1 MSERRHEG
9 PPNGQRAK
17 PVQSQ
22 GRVSKPSREE
32 LLDRLADCLAEVEDE
47 AGADRLEACLDE
59 LEEEYGEVAPDFDP
73 ARSLDDFRTQY
84 RSGETPPPA
93 PRKPDAPAGQSAAKP
108 RRPRRSVR
116 IAIIAAILICVC
128 VAAVQASGTNLLGMI
143 ATWTS
148 EQFHMEREGET
159 EMPSPVETDTST
171 EYQSLQQALDE
182 YGIEE
187 SLAPTYLPEGAV
199 LNSIE
204 VRTQK
209 DVPAFTAFYKIGDG
223 SISIIIRQS
232 SVLPLTELEKDDLD
246 VNTYVVSGIDHYLMK
261 DINRQKAVW
270 YNGAWECQIIGDIT
284 RDELTAMIDSIY
296 SND

>member
-9 PPNGQRAK
+9 PPNGRRAE

-73 ARSLDDFRTQY
+73 ARSLDDFRTRY

-148 EQFHMEREGET
+148 EQFHMEREEGAE
-159 EMPSPVETDTST
+159 PSPSGTKAPVQYE
-171 EYQSLQQALDE
+171 SLQQALDE
-182 YGIEE
+182 YGVEE
-187 SLAPTYLPEGAV
+187 NLAPTQLPDQAV
-199 LNSIE
+199 LVSVTLQEEKDALTFLAVYEVPNGLLSIL
-204 VRTQK
+204 V
-209 DVPAFTAFYKIGDG
+209 
-223 SISIIIRQS
+223 RQS
-232 SVLPLTELEKDDLD
+232 TSLPLSEFEKDNAD
-246 VNTYVVSGIDHYLMK
+246 VDPYIVDGVEHYLME
-261 DINRQKAVW
+261 DINRQKAIW
-270 YNGAWECQIIGDIT
+270 YNNGWECRISGDIT

>member
-9 PPNGQRAK
+9 PPNGRRAE

-73 ARSLDDFRTQY
+73 ARSLDDFRTRY

-148 EQFHMEREGET
+148 EQFHMEREEGAE
-159 EMPSPVETDTST
+159 PSPSGTTVPTQYE
-171 EYQSLQQALDE
+171 SLQEVLDRHGISTPIAPTLLPSGTELDSIDVRETNDSFTILAVYSVPEGILSITIRQTSALPLSEVEKDADDIE
-182 YGIEE
+182 IYTIGGIE
-187 SLAPTYLPEGAV
+187 
-199 LNSIE
+199 
-204 VRTQK
+204 
-209 DVPAFTAFYKIGDG
+209 
-223 SISIIIRQS
+223 
-232 SVLPLTELEKDDLD
+232 
-246 VNTYVVSGIDHYLMK
+246 HYLME
-261 DINRQKAVW
+261 DLGRQKAVW
-270 YNGAWECQIIGDIT
+270 YNDAWECRITGDIS
-284 RDELTAMIDSIY
+284 RDDLKSMIDSIY
-296 SND
+296 

>member
-9 PPNGQRAK
+9 PPNGRRAE

-73 ARSLDDFRTQY
+73 ARSLDGFRTRY

-159 EMPSPVETDTST
+159 GTPSPVETDTST

-187 SLAPTYLPEGAV
+187 SLAPSYLPEDAV
-199 LNSIE
+199 LNSINIRIE
-204 VRTQK
+204 K
-209 DVPAFTAFYKIGDG
+209 DIPSFSAFYIIDNGT
-223 SISIIIRQS
+223 ISIVIRQS
-232 SVLPLTELEKDDLD
+232 SAIPLLEIEKDESQ
-246 VNTYVVSGIDHYLMK
+246 VETYVVNGIEHYLAE
-261 DINRQKAVW
+261 DLGRQKAIW
-270 YNGAWECQIIGDIT
+270 YNGSWECRIT
-284 RDELTAMIDSIY
+284 GNISHDELIAMIDSIY
-296 SND
+296 

>member
-9 PPNGQRAK
+9 PPNGQRAE

-73 ARSLDDFRTQY
+73 ARSLDGFRTRY

-148 EQFHMEREGET
+148 EQFHMEREEGAEPPL
-159 EMPSPVETDTST
+159 PSKPDTLFQ
-171 EYQSLQQALDE
+171 YQSLQEALDE
-182 YGIEE
+182 YGIVLP
-187 SLAPTYLPEGAV
+187 LAPTWFPEGTTLETIVSHEEDDA
-199 LNSIE
+199 LMIRALYNSSN
-204 VRTQK
+204 
-209 DVPAFTAFYKIGDG
+209 DG
-223 SISIIIRQS
+223 SISIIIRQIS
-232 SVLPLTELEKDDLD
+232 ALPLSEMEKDES
-246 VNTYVVSGIDHYLMK
+246 VVATYSINGIDHYLME
-261 DINRQKAVW
+261 DLGRQKAIW
-270 YNGAWECQIIGDIT
+270 YNNLWECQIIGDVS
-284 RDELTAMIDSIY
+284 REELIAMIDSIY
-296 SND
+296 S

>member
-9 PPNGQRAK
+9 PPNGRRAE

-73 ARSLDDFRTQY
+73 ARSLDGFRTRY

-148 EQFHMEREGET
+148 EQFHMEREEGAE
-159 EMPSPVETDTST
+159 PSPSGTKAPVQYE
-171 EYQSLQQALDE
+171 SLQQALDE
-182 YGIEE
+182 YGVEE
-187 SLAPTYLPEGAV
+187 KLAPTWVPDDAILESVTVREDKDIFIFSSFYSLP
-199 LNSIE
+199 
-204 VRTQK
+204 
-209 DVPAFTAFYKIGDG
+209 DG
-223 SISIIIRQS
+223 SISIVIRQS
-232 SVLPLTELEKDDLD
+232 SVLPLSEFEKDSDN
-246 VNTYVVSGIDHYLMK
+246 VKTHTVGNIEHYLME
-261 DINRQKAVW
+261 DIDQQKAIW
-270 YNGAWECQIIGDIT
+270 YNGAWECRINGNIS
-284 RDELTAMIDSIY
+284 RDDLIAMIDSIY
-296 SND
+296 QNS

>member
-9 PPNGQRAK
+9 PPNGRRAE

-73 ARSLDDFRTQY
+73 ARSLDDFRTRY

-148 EQFHMEREGET
+148 EQFHMEREEGAE
-159 EMPSPVETDTST
+159 PSPSGTTVPVQYE
-171 EYQSLQQALDE
+171 SLQQALDE
-182 YGIEE
+182 YGIAVPL
-187 SLAPTYLPEGAV
+187 SPTWFPDNTT
-199 LNSIE
+199 LNSINLQE
-204 VRTQK
+204 EDNALMIR
-209 DVPAFTAFYKIGDG
+209 AFYSIPNG
-223 SISIIIRQS
+223 SISIVIRQS
-232 SVLPLTELEKDDLD
+232 SALPLSEIEKDDST
-246 VNTYVVSGIDHYLMK
+246 VEIYTVGNIEHHLME
-261 DINRQKAVW
+261 DLGRQKAIW
-270 YNGAWECQIIGDIT
+270 YNDAWECRIIGDIS
-284 RDELTAMIDSIY
+284 REDLIAMIESIY
-296 SND
+296 